1 MSEISIYLHRLYAYL
16 PTNIIRI
23 SLIFTAPQIRRHG
36 YAFSN
41 AKCEHV
47 PFIVFVHKCYATK
60 QKEQNDPFMFFGDYF
75 FLLFLSREFSKNK
88 QKDVFNQSNMIQ
100 HPTTMSMLKF
110 RRIRRRRNKQ
120 INNNDNNKEKTI
132 VFCRIQK
139 KDEYYLLGRMRNRS
153 RESID

>member
-1 MSEISIYLHRLYAYL
+1 M
-16 PTNIIRI
+16 
-23 SLIFTAPQIRRHG
+23 
-36 YAFSN
+36 
-41 AKCEHV
+41 
-47 PFIVFVHKCYATK
+47 
-60 QKEQNDPFMFFGDYF
+60 
-75 FLLFLSREFSKNK
+75 FLSREFSKNK

-153 RESID
+153 RESIDWIGFFDERLRSLSLSLCLTGLIKRRGKPKFGEYPWDWIVSLFSISPNTPVNELLHFFSISPNTPRGISVQISPRI